1 MWKCSWNRPQSTLNS
16 FFHIPDSFQITTRR
30 DGNRTLI
37 LGPQKV
43 GIWGLKGRVRN
54 AMKLIP
60 EETFRVLVVFIKL
73 SYLNDALLVS
83 RGRLM

>member
-1 MWKCSWNRPQSTLNS
+1 
-16 FFHIPDSFQITTRR
+16 
-30 DGNRTLI
+30 
-37 LGPQKV
+37 
-43 GIWGLKGRVRN
+43 
-54 AMKLIP
+54 MKLIP